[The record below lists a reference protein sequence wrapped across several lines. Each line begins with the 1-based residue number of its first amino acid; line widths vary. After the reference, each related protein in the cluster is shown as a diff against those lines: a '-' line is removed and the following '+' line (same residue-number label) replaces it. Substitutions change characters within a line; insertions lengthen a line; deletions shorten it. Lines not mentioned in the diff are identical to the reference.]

1 MKPISRITQC
11 LLVAAAAGLLS
22 GCLVRR
28 TVTKG
33 GSVVTDRYVVK
44 RPLKNDTDSAQ

>member
-1 MKPISRITQC
+1 MKRIHLFSTC
-11 LLVAAAAGLLS
+11 VLVTAAAVLLS

-44 RPLKNDTDSAQ
+44 RPVKDAVNRAQ

>member
-1 MKPISRITQC
+1 MKRIHLFSTC
-11 LLVAAAAGLLS
+11 VLVTAGGGLLS

-33 GSVVTDRYVVK
+33 GSVVTDRYAVK
-44 RPLKNDTDSAQ
+44 RPLNNAANGVE